1 MIKAYA
7 SGSRAG
13 QGRPGETMGE
23 FIRRTGGSNVGA
35 TRRTRG
41 RFAPVSS
48 QAQRGQYAGR
58 PNRRVNG

>member
-7 SGSRAG
+7 EPATGK
-13 QGRPGETMGE
+13 GRPGETMGD

-35 TRRTRG
+35 TSKTRG
-41 RFAPVSS
+41 KFAPVSN
-48 QAQRGQYAGR
+48 QRQRGQYAGQ

>member
-7 SGSRAG
+7 ESTGRG
-13 QGRPGETMGE
+13 RQGESMGD
-23 FIRRTGGSNVGA
+23 FIRRTGGSVLGA
-35 TRRTRG
+35 TSRTRG

-48 QAQRGQYAGR
+48 QAQRGRYAGA